1 MANSAERLIAIAK
14 NELGYYEKNSL
25 LSLDDKTANKG
36 AGNFTKYARDLNA
49 AGYYN
54 GNKQGVAWCD
64 IFVDW
69 CFYQLTG
76 KDAKKA

>member
-1 MANSAERLIAIAK
+1 MAYTVEKLIAIAK
-14 NELGYYEKNSL
+14 NELGYYEKASL
-25 LSLDDKTANKG
+25 LSLDDKNANKG
-36 AGNFTKYARDLNA
+36 ANNFTKYAKDLNA

-64 IFVDW
+64 MFVDW
-69 CFYQLTG
+69 CFYQLTD